1 MRGLN
6 HPGIVRLLNFTE
18 SSDHYYLTLEYV
30 PFALPS
36 SSRPA
41 ADVTFSLAG

>member
-18 SSDHYYLTLEYV
+18 SREHYFLTLEFVLV
-30 PFALPS
+30 P
-36 SSRPA
+36 RRCVA
-41 ADVTFSLAG
+41 APLTSILAG

>member
-18 SSDHYYLTLEYV
+18 SPNHYYLTLECV
-30 PFALPS
+30 EAQSLFRHWFS
-36 SSRPA
+36 S
-41 ADVTFSLAG
+41 

>member
-18 SSDHYYLTLEYV
+18 SSNHYYLTLEYV
-30 PFALPS
+30 RFALPAS
-36 SSRPA
+36 KRP
-41 ADVTFSLAG
+41 TC